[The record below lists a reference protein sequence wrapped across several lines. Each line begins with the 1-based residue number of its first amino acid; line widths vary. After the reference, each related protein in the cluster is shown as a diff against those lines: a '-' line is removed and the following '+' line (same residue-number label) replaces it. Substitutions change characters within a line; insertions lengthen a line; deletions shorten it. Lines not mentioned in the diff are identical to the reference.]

1 MQAHWRNRRRLP
13 PSILVYFG
21 GIQAEN
27 DELIVTQKVID
38 FPSIKATW
46 TSNGRQFDVISMSYF
61 PHFFE
66 SFLRHISA
74 IFWAILAGYL
84 CSFFLVISFGS
95 FLGLFGVIFTSFLGL
110 FGVISTSFL
119 ASFWRLFEVILAS
132 FWGHIGV
139 IYTSFLGLFD
149 VISTSFWG
157 HIGVIFGDILRSYWR
172 HFRVILESFSYH
184 LYVIWASFRDRLMT
198 VWPSDGVLQV
208 IHCFVLRFDT
218 VGFCFGYSCLIP
230 WYTHTHTHT
239 HTHTLTDPT
248 EIVDGTKNSKKK
260 KKKEK
265 TKTTIRGLSAPG
277 RPLRSLWPTGRR
289 WRTGT
294 TVFWR
299 AGSWSCCRIWRH
311 LAGAIRTE
319 MSPERHQ
326 RRPASYLRVYC
337 SLQTISPSCLH
348 KWVSIR
354 SLGRISMCFL
364 SFL

>member
-1 MQAHWRNRRRLP
+1 MSFERHL
-13 PSILVYFG
+13 
-21 GIQAEN
+21 GIDWWQCGPAMEFCKSFTV
-27 DELIVTQKVID
+27 LYYVLTQLGFVLD
-38 FPSIKATW
+38 
-46 TSNGRQFDVISMSYF
+46 
-61 PHFFE
+61 
-66 SFLRHISA
+66 
-74 IFWAILAGYL
+74 ILAW
-84 CSFFLVISFGS
+84 SP
-95 FLGLFGVIFTSFLGL
+95 
-110 FGVISTSFL
+110 
-119 ASFWRLFEVILAS
+119 
-132 FWGHIGV
+132 
-139 IYTSFLGLFD
+139 D
-149 VISTSFWG
+149 
-157 HIGVIFGDILRSYWR
+157 
-172 HFRVILESFSYH
+172 
-184 LYVIWASFRDRLMT
+184 
-198 VWPSDGVLQV
+198 
-208 IHCFVLRFDT
+208 
-218 VGFCFGYSCLIP
+218 
-230 WYTHTHTHT
+230 THTHT

-311 LAGAIRTE
+311 LAGAIRTA